1 MTDQPSYVVLV
12 CEGRCCVPIM
22 DLADVATTEADA
34 VTLLRHLAV
43 RLRGMRVL
51 GRAVLVDAK
60 SGRRIASV
68 RVGPVARRRALT
80 HEPRV

>member
-1 MTDQPSYVVLV
+1 MTDQPSYLVLI
-12 CEGRCCVPIM
+12 CEGRRCVPIM

-51 GRAVLVDAK
+51 GRAVLVEAG
-60 SGRRIASV
+60 SGRRIASL
-68 RVGPVARRRALT
+68 RVGRVARRRD
-80 HEPRV
+80 